1 MQNHKIETNSE
12 LIYDGGNIWSTLIF
26 IKIIGSDTLWFPLP
40 PSEVLFYLNCLLY
53 MLYSKHQ
60 LYIIWITGMYHDVG
74 GIVSLYF
81 DEVQWHTFLDHISI
95 SLHLD
100 SSACSPLSDY
110 I

>member
-1 MQNHKIETNSE
+1 
-12 LIYDGGNIWSTLIF
+12 
-26 IKIIGSDTLWFPLP
+26 
-40 PSEVLFYLNCLLY
+40 

-60 LYIIWITGMYHDVG
+60 FYIIWIMYHDVG
-74 GIVSLYF
+74 GIVSLYI

-100 SSACSPLSDY
+100 SSVCSPLSDY

>member
-1 MQNHKIETNSE
+1 MLSLNVQI
-12 LIYDGGNIWSTLIF
+12 
-26 IKIIGSDTLWFPLP
+26 
-40 PSEVLFYLNCLLY
+40 FYLNRLLY

-60 LYIIWITGMYHDVG
+60 LYIIWIMYSDVG

-81 DEVQWHTFLDHISI
+81 GEVQWHTFLDHISI
-95 SLHLD
+95 GLHLD

>member
-1 MQNHKIETNSE
+1 MLSLNFQI
-12 LIYDGGNIWSTLIF
+12 
-26 IKIIGSDTLWFPLP
+26 
-40 PSEVLFYLNCLLY
+40 FYLNRLLY

-60 LYIIWITGMYHDVG
+60 LYIIWIMYHDVG
-74 GIVSLYF
+74 GIVSLYI

-100 SSACSPLSDY
+100 SPVCSPLSDY

>member
-1 MQNHKIETNSE
+1 MLSLSFQN
-12 LIYDGGNIWSTLIF
+12 
-26 IKIIGSDTLWFPLP
+26 
-40 PSEVLFYLNCLLY
+40 FYLNRLLY

-60 LYIIWITGMYHDVG
+60 IYIILIMYHDVG
-74 GIVSLYF
+74 GIVSLYM